1 MRKRRGGHR
10 TVILLACVLAVP
22 TVAEL
27 MGFYESPLTL
37 EQLKPALAVGALLGV
52 VHIVLRP
59 VLRFLFSAI
68 GCLTFGLFGV
78 AIDVG
83 LLYACGSLVEGF
95 EVPGLL
101 YALLTALSINVVCAV
116 AGGRS

>member
-1 MRKRRGGHR
+1 MRRKRGSRWA
-10 TVILLACVLAVP
+10 VILLACTLAVP
-22 TVAEL
+22 TVAEI
-27 MGFYESPLTL
+27 MGLYDAPLTL
-37 EQLKPALAVGALLGV
+37 ELAKPALTVGALLGV

-78 AIDVG
+78 VIDVA

-95 EVPGLL
+95 EVPGVL
-101 YALLTALSINVVCAV
+101 YALLTALLINVVCAV
-116 AGGRS
+116 AGGRR

>member
-1 MRKRRGGHR
+1 MIKRLGGR
-10 TVILLACVLAVP
+10 WTVIFLACVLAVP

-27 MGFYESPLTL
+27 MGLYESPLTL
-37 EQLKPALAVGALLGV
+37 ERVKPALAVGALLGV

-95 EVPGLL
+95 EVPGML
-101 YALLTALSINVVCAV
+101 YALLTALLINGVCAIT
-116 AGGRS
+116 GGRR